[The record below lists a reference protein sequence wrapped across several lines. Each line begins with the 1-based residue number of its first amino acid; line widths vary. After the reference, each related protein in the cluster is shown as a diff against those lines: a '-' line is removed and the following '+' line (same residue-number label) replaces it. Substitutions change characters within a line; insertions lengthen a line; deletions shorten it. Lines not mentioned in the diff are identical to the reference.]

1 MLDLIRR
8 ETRLFPGLT
17 EAQIHA
23 DQSVRE
29 DLGEEVIDIT
39 KLGLDVG
46 LLLIKFAGTPETLEG
61 DLDLITNRPLF
72 GDGPHAI
79 FATDEELIN
88 LAVNLE
94 DRRALGFGRVCG
106 QHRLNAD
113 AIKALGDLLVA
124 ETRITQ
130 AIQRPT
136 PRARVGS

>member
-1 MLDLIRR
+1 MLNLIRR

-29 DLGEEVIDIT
+29 DLREEVIDIT

-46 LLLIKFAGTPETLEG
+46 LLLIKFAGTPESLEG
-61 DLDLITNRPLF
+61 DLNLIANRPLF
-72 GDGPHAI
+72 GDSPHAI

-88 LAVNLE
+88 LAVDFE
-94 DRRALGFGRVCG
+94 DGGAFGFGRVRG
-106 QHRLNAD
+106 QHWLNAD
-113 AIKALGDLLVA
+113 AIEALGDLLVA